1 MVTILVTGF
10 EPFGNDDA
18 NPSADAVR
26 ALASRWRGDDEL
38 VTEVLPVAFERG
50 AARVREL
57 ITTHRPTIVLAVGL
71 GGGRAAVGVERV
83 AINLKDA
90 RIPDNDGDQPIDV
103 PSIDGAPPAY
113 FATIAVKATAAAI
126 NEAGIDAEI
135 SYTAGTFVCNHV
147 MFEAL
152 DAATDGVRAGFIH
165 VPWATGQGPPD
176 ATTMPREDIVSA
188 LEIAIDV
195 CLARTDDL
203 AESGGTLD

>member
-103 PSIDGAPPAY
+103 PSIDGAPVI
-113 FATIAVKATAAAI
+113 TSAVAAGCSSCSCASS
-126 NEAGIDAEI
+126 EVPSPSGRFTSA
-135 SYTAGTFVCNHV
+135 SRRSTFSRE
-147 MFEAL
+147 MIE
-152 DAATDGVRAGFIH
+152 RAC
-165 VPWATGQGPPD
+165 A
-176 ATTMPREDIVSA
+176 
-188 LEIAIDV
+188 
-195 CLARTDDL
+195 
-203 AESGGTLD
+203 